1 MIQFENLTAIQ
12 KRTLKLY
19 PNYKLF
25 YNDLSPARLLVAY
38 DNINTIEESIA
49 KPRMTIEDINI
60 IYPETEIN
68 NSVNYI
74 ARWLDFLNKFSN
86 INKQLTELNAVAYMI
101 YKDYKFMYLTDLKI
115 IFEKIMRAEYGPFY
129 GSVDAQRILYGFMQ
143 YNLERSILT
152 RKQRDKYN
160 LDLEDHLDKTRNSVS
175 LEILKIMK
183 KDFNDIE
190 GQDYWEKRKDFENK
204 MMPVA
209 LKNARE
215 EFLNKYLEEHA
226 PN

>member
-183 KDFNDIE
+183 KDFNDLE

>member
-1 MIQFENLTAIQ
+1 
-12 KRTLKLY
+12 
-19 PNYKLF
+19 
-25 YNDLSPARLLVAY
+25 
-38 DNINTIEESIA
+38 
-49 KPRMTIEDINI
+49 MTIEDINI

-183 KDFNDIE
+183 KDFNDLE